1 MKDIVITAKQRKR
14 EWLII
19 LACFIAACL
28 VNLGAIIGYSRPW
41 TELFSQIGYVVAVT
55 VLLYILLWIVRGI
68 VALVKCLI
76 RKITKN

>member
-1 MKDIVITAKQRKR
+1 MKDIVITAQRVKR
-14 EWLII
+14 EWLTI
-19 LACFIAACL
+19 LVCFIAACL

-68 VALVKCLI
+68 IALVKWII
-76 RKITKN
+76 RIITKH

>member
-1 MKDIVITAKQRKR
+1 MKDIVITAQRVKR
-14 EWLII
+14 EWLTVFV
-19 LACFIAACL
+19 CFIAACL

-68 VALVKCLI
+68 IALVKWII
-76 RKITKN
+76 RKITKH

>member
-1 MKDIVITAKQRKR
+1 MKDIVITAQQRKR

-19 LACFIAACL
+19 LSCFIAACL

-55 VLLYILLWIVRGI
+55 VILYVLLWIVRSVI
-68 VALVKCLI
+68 ALVKWII
-76 RKITKN
+76 RKITKH